1 MDGFKKCTAVSRAVD
16 MPISA
21 TKSAQLGHPTP
32 HAGCPLPGV
41 KRKTSAPSEYFQV
54 GPEAD
59 MSGLLL
65 IVPDHASIAANVND
79 NCVFPLFAARFGC
92 HHPREMTGGPPCAG
106 VSRSG
111 RCLLRGR

>member
-1 MDGFKKCTAVSRAVD
+1 MSQPA
-16 MPISA
+16 
-21 TKSAQLGHPTP
+21 
-32 HAGCPLPGV
+32 
-41 KRKTSAPSEYFQV
+41 APENLNIRVFTQS

-59 MSGLLL
+59 ISGLLL

-92 HHPREMTGGPPCAG
+92 HHPRERTGGPPCAG